1 MTELYVEQA
10 AVEGMIGALNKSRD
24 ALAGVPT
31 SSFIAAIEQA
41 LPGSGLGHAFMKA
54 GWRAGASLR
63 GVNAQLTEIADKAGI
78 SITEYNNRDRIN
90 AGALESIE
98 DAPR

>member
-1 MTELYVEQA
+1 MTELYVDQP
-10 AVEGMIGALNKSRD
+10 AVEGMIGALNQSRD
-24 ALAGVPT
+24 ALAQIPT

-54 GWRAGASLR
+54 GWRAGASVK

-78 SITEYNNRDRIN
+78 SIVEYNNRDQTN
-90 AGALESIE
+90 AGALESAG